1 MKIHMGL
8 GVLVLLLLLTNGAL
22 WAGDITGGA
31 TTAITTL
38 KTFAAG
44 NPASAGEV
52 NQNFALVRDAV
63 NDNDARLDALA
74 AGGVTSA
81 HIADGAVT
89 SADIAADTITA
100 ADIAAGAVGTSEIA
114 DGTITTTDILDST
127 ITSAD
132 IAADTITAAD
142 IAADA
147 VGASEIAAGAVG
159 TSEIADG
166 TVSSTDILDGT
177 ITSADIAADT
187 ITAANIGTGAVGTAE
202 ILDGTITA
210 ADIAAEPGIEYSDVS
225 GYGTQTAFPTSNSTF
240 ASVSVTAPAAGYVFV
255 VATGEIYIP
264 AAKYNN
270 YTYLGLDTSESTT
283 IPAYGRNVI
292 KIYSES
298 NVYAPTC
305 VSFTFSVSAGT
316 TYTYYLRGYSDV
328 ASSIYYLHQNLAAM
342 FFPTRY

>member
-1 MKIHMGL
+1 MNGRIKGNNPIFVLLNCNRRPNMKIHMGL

-100 ADIAAGAVGTSEIA
+100 ADIAA
-114 DGTITTTDILDST
+114 
-127 ITSAD
+127 
-132 IAADTITAAD
+132 
-142 IAADA
+142 DA

-187 ITAANIGTGAVGTAE
+187 ITAANIATGAVGTAE